1 MIKAIGVFSIGL
13 IWCFITITSF
23 ICLILLVVSF
33 AHYIFTN
40 DTSDKIE
47 PMPFDSRLC
56 TNTGKM
62 HRYIVIGEKG
72 AVIERYEPI
81 LDCTN
86 LDKYNGDLK

>member
-1 MIKAIGVFSIGL
+1 MIKQITDFLLMLLFILMLPFTLL
-13 IWCFITITSF
+13 IVIVATKTSF
-23 ICLILLVVSF
+23 DRF
-33 AHYIFTN
+33 N
-40 DTSDKIE
+40 DKIE

-72 AVIERYEPI
+72 VLIERYEPI

-86 LDKYNGDLK
+86 LDKYNGV

>member
-1 MIKAIGVFSIGL
+1 MKLTKYFTVILTF
-13 IWCFITITSF
+13 TIYDAVT
-23 ICLILLVVSF
+23 
-33 AHYIFTN
+33 
-40 DTSDKIE
+40 DKIE

-81 LDCTN
+81 LNCTN
-86 LDKYNGDLK
+86 LDKYNEGLK

>member
-1 MIKAIGVFSIGL
+1 MMKQITDFLL
-13 IWCFITITSF
+13 IV
-23 ICLILLVVSF
+23 VVSITF
-33 AHYIFTN
+33 ILTFKIYDAVT
-40 DTSDKIE
+40 DKIE
-47 PMPFDSRLC
+47 PMLFDSRLC

-86 LDKYNGDLK
+86 LDKYNGV

>member
-1 MIKAIGVFSIGL
+1 MMKQITDFLL
-13 IWCFITITSF
+13 IV
-23 ICLILLVVSF
+23 VVSITF
-33 AHYIFTN
+33 ILTFKIYDAVT
-40 DTSDKIE
+40 DKIE

-56 TNTGKM
+56 INTGKM
-62 HRYIVIGEKG
+62 HRHIVIGERG